1 MAEAHSYYKFT
12 SSCLSAA
19 LSEALLMLAR
29 THDNRPGPWLDEFER
44 RIVDEI
50 GNSKAGD
57 LIADRREEYATGA
70 ADVVKCATDA
80 VRLALRSGVC
90 LSAPWL
96 NRPRALTSSLGI

>member
-19 LSEALLMLAR
+19 LSEALLILAR

-50 GNSKAGD
+50 GNSKASD

-80 VRLALRSGVC
+80 VRLTLRSGVC
-90 LSAPWL
+90 VSP
-96 NRPRALTSSLGI
+96 LG